1 MAKQVPARNGG
12 TLTRPDKGE
21 TMNPNGRPRKL
32 VSGTIKQLKDI
43 GIIEVTAQEIK
54 AVYLSLINS
63 PIADLEEMLDDTSQ
77 PALVK
82 IVIQNILSNKG
93 YEIIETMLDR
103 SLGKA
108 KQSLDVKTDIEIG
121 LDYNKLST
129 ETLKEIN
136 DAITRG

>member
-32 VSGTIKQLKDI
+32 VSGTIVELREM
-43 GIIEVTAQEIK
+43 GIPEVTSQEIK

-63 PIADLEEMLDDTSQ
+63 PIGDLEEMLNDQSQ

-82 IVIQNILSNKG
+82 IVIQNILGNKG

-108 KQSLDVKTDIEIG
+108 KQSFDIEMESKIEI
-121 LDYNKLST
+121 DYKKLST

-136 DAITRG
+136 EATAKN